1 MPRAKEYQNAAE
13 RQEAYRA
20 RHRDREPPLQGY
32 LAALARSLHME
43 LAETTRAGQSPLPV
57 ELVARRA
64 DETLRNMIR
73 YLQQLRE
80 ASSVN
85 DGTPS
90 DKGGEATEHT
100 P

>member
-1 MPRAKEYQNAAE
+1 MARAKEYQNAAE

-32 LAALARSLHME
+32 LAALARSLHVV
-43 LAETTRAGQSPLPV
+43 LAETTRAGKSPLPA
-57 ELVARRA
+57 ELVAGRA
-64 DETLRNMIR
+64 DETMRNVIR
-73 YLQQLRE
+73 YLQRLRE
-80 ASSVN
+80 EASAS

-90 DKGGEATEHT
+90 DRGGATTEHL